1 LTACTGCSPK
11 KQLKLNQKINF
22 QENVAMDIEQL
33 SVPIET
39 GVRSD
44 AFTELVSGDLV
55 KGDRLVVVEVK
66 QTTTFFRLGLCR
78 LLRNR

>member
-1 LTACTGCSPK
+1 
-11 KQLKLNQKINF
+11 
-22 QENVAMDIEQL
+22 MDIEQL